1 MTTQGIFISRDEY
14 KQNNDSVFGWK
25 YVKNIIDNDVSRLIS
40 VNLTN
45 TATTESCLI
54 APSIPCPVTFVYN
67 DIAYEYKNDFVL
79 FDTSQRVYLFLESN
93 RDDDILP

>member
-1 MTTQGIFISRDEY
+1 MTTHGIFISRDEY
-14 KQNNDSVFGWK
+14 NQNNDSVFGWK

-40 VNLTN
+40 VDLTN

>member
-40 VNLTN
+40 VDLTN

>member
-1 MTTQGIFISRDEY
+1 MTTHGIFISRDEY

-40 VNLTN
+40 VDLIN

>member
-1 MTTQGIFISRDEY
+1 MTTHGIFISRDEY

-40 VNLTN
+40 VDLTN

-79 FDTSQRVYLFLESN
+79 FDTSQRVYLSLESN
-93 RDDDILP
+93 RDDDTLS

>member
-1 MTTQGIFISRDEY
+1 MTTHGIFISRDEY

-40 VNLTN
+40 IDLTN

-54 APSIPCPVTFVYN
+54 APSIPCPVTFVYS

>member
-1 MTTQGIFISRDEY
+1 MTTHGIFISRDEY

-40 VNLTN
+40 VDLTN

-93 RDDDILP
+93 RDDDTLS